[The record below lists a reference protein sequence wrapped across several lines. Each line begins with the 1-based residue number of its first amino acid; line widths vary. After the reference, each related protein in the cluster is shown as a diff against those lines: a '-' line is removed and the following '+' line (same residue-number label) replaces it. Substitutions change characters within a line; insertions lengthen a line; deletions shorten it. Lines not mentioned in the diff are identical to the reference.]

1 MIGTEDSVTEDLAL
15 KFELPMLI
23 EKLFKQCK
31 LTEREI
37 SIIKLRFGFV
47 NNTSYTL
54 DEVSEML
61 NLSREWVRRIQNKS
75 IDKLSNSKYVMD
87 LVDYLDKPDRTMK
100 EKDNKSIVKDDKT
113 KKTRKKA
120 KSTDNLYTY
129 FDEYSKEDVKE
140 VLENLLPRHLEILH
154 VRYGSDLEKPIFN
167 SDVSREYKNLLYG
180 SILPGI
186 RKKLEA
192 KNICDSCEI
201 TKPKVLVKK

>member
-1 MIGTEDSVTEDLAL
+1 MGDNNRLVQGVNASTKAGQFIFTRNGSGNWV
-15 KFELPMLI
+15 
-23 EKLFKQCK
+23 
-31 LTEREI
+31 I
-37 SIIKLRFGFV
+37 S
-47 NNTSYTL
+47 SAW
-54 DEVSEML
+54 D
-61 NLSREWVRRIQNKS
+61 
-75 IDKLSNSKYVMD
+75 SKYVMD

-120 KSTDNLYTY
+120 KSTVYLYTY

-167 SDVSREYKNLLYG
+167 SDVSRKYKNLLYG

-192 KNICDSCEI
+192 KNIGDSCEI
-201 TKPKVLVKK
+201 TKSKVLVKK